1 MKTTTQPLLKPGDI
15 FSVDHYD
22 YRGNKRVYWKVT
34 AIRQYNETSSYSVIK
49 CSKTGKE
56 YKRMI
61 GYSCDI
67 DKTLPNKPMTVSR
80 DHQVDYNIVKRNTAV
95 GVKADIDHGLKV
107 GKLKRRLGYLQARME
122 SDKAEVYQVLGKLA
136 NLEGSFLLP
145 DGSLTPGK

>member
-1 MKTTTQPLLKPGDI
+1 MITTTQTLLQPGDI

-56 YKRMI
+56 YKRNI

-67 DKTLPNKPMTVSR
+67 DKTLPNKPVTVNR
-80 DHQVDYNIVKRNTAV
+80 DHQVDYNIVKRNTVV
-95 GVKADIDHGLKV
+95 GVKANLEPGLAT
-107 GKLKRRLGYLQARME
+107 GKIKRRLDYLTARIE
-122 SDKAEVYQVLGKLA
+122 TDKRELQKLTQELA
-136 NLEGSFLLP
+136 ALE
-145 DGSLTPGK
+145 TN